1 MKDFPQ
7 WRFNFSGD
15 WQEKTLGEVCDVR
28 DGTHESP
35 KYLKRGYPFITSKN
49 LTENGDIDFT
59 DINYISKDDY
69 VAFNKRSKV
78 DVGDIL
84 FGMIGTIGKPVL
96 VKQSGFAIKNV
107 ALIKFPNDEVSRQYI
122 FYYLQSE
129 NVKQQFL
136 LQQAGGVQKFIALG
150 FIRNLKIKLPSIEE
164 QKEIGEYFSSLDA
177 TISAQEKELES
188 WRLVKKSLLQKIF
201 SRQYKFV
208 DDAGNFYPDWQEKTL
223 GEVCKINP
231 KNEELPP
238 KFQYIDLESVTSGKL
253 TKIVILGKENAPSRA
268 QRLLKINDVIFQ
280 MVRPYQQNNYI
291 YKAKTDLPVV
301 SSTGYAQLRAFDFID
316 PQFLYHSL
324 HTENFKNQVLFR
336 CVGGAYPAINATDLS
351 EITLKIPCIEEQK
364 KIGKYLSE
372 LDNIIAA
379 SERILNGLKEMKRGL
394 LQKLFM

>member
-1 MKDFPQ
+1 MVKKGDLLFALYGATSGECDIAKIDGAINQAILCIVPKNIDKLFLKQ
-7 WRFNFSGD
+7 WFNVKKAWIVNKFLQGG
-15 WQEKTLGEVCDVR
+15 QG
-28 DGTHESP
+28 
-35 KYLKRGYPFITSKN
+35 N
-49 LTENGDIDFT
+49 LSAT
-59 DINYISKDDY
+59 
-69 VAFNKRSKV
+69 
-78 DVGDIL
+78 
-84 FGMIGTIGKPVL
+84 
-96 VKQSGFAIKNV
+96 
-107 ALIKFPNDEVSRQYI
+107 LIKDLN
-122 FYYLQSE
+122 
-129 NVKQQFL
+129 
-136 LQQAGGVQKFIALG
+136 
-150 FIRNLKIKLPSIEE
+150 IKLPSLAE
-164 QKEIGEYFSSLDA
+164 QKEIGEYFSHLDA

-188 WRLVKKSLLQKIF
+188 WRLIKKGLLQKIF
-201 SRQYKFV
+201 SRQYKFI

-364 KIGKYLSE
+364 KIGKYFGE
-372 LDNIIAA
+372 LDNIILSA
-379 SERILNGLKEMKRGL
+379 EKILKNLRLMKKGL
-394 LQKLFM
+394 LQKLFV

>member
-7 WRFNFSGD
+7 WRFNFSDD
-15 WQEKTLGEVCDVR
+15 WQEKRLGDLA
-28 DGTHESP
+28 DFYSGGTPANLDE
-35 KYLKRGYPFITSKN
+35 YYNGEIPFIRSGEIHFDKTNLFITEAGLKNSSAKMVKKGDLLFALYGATSGECDIAKIDGAINQAILCIVPKN
-49 LTENGDIDFT
+49 IDKLFL
-59 DINYISKDDY
+59 KQW
-69 VAFNKRSKV
+69 FN
-78 DVGDIL
+78 
-84 FGMIGTIGKPVL
+84 
-96 VKQSGFAIKNV
+96 VKKAWIVNKFLQGGQGNLSAT
-107 ALIKFPNDEVSRQYI
+107 LIKDLN
-122 FYYLQSE
+122 
-129 NVKQQFL
+129 
-136 LQQAGGVQKFIALG
+136 
-150 FIRNLKIKLPSIEE
+150 IKLPSLAE
-164 QKEIGEYFSSLDA
+164 QKEIGEYFSHLDA

-188 WRLVKKSLLQKIF
+188 WRLIKKGLLQKIF
-201 SRQYKFV
+201 SRQYKFI